1 MKVFLTAGKELYLIK
16 PIMNSTEST
25 GTGLNSPAAGY
36 VALVVAALGFG
47 TNYLPIKKFNM
58 GDGMFFQ
65 WIMCTAIVFVG
76 LIVHCAVGSPKFY
89 PLAMLGGA
97 FWGTGNALIVTIVDA
112 IGVGLGMLV
121 WSMANMLYGFASSRF
136 GWFGIP
142 SKIPSNPVMNYVGV
156 GIAAGSGIFLS
167 LCTGTLFGNIFVP
180 TLYIQGNYE
189 NASQQGLDYV
199 FPVCAG
205 VWVASTVIFIIYAC
219 AKRNQ
224 PWIPA
229 PSAILPALGS
239 GILWAIAETAWSIS
253 NTSLG
258 EPITFPIVTTVPA
271 LITTLCGVV
280 FFKEIRVSPLSSFC
294 INVFDLSR

>member
-1 MKVFLTAGKELYLIK
+1 MAKRAPEVTALTWFSP
-16 PIMNSTEST
+16 PIETVSRGVTAEQ
-25 GTGLNSPAAGY
+25 SPA
-36 VALVVAALGFG
+36 
-47 TNYLPIKKFNM
+47 T
-58 GDGMFFQ
+58 
-65 WIMCTAIVFVG
+65 
-76 LIVHCAVGSPKFY
+76 
-89 PLAMLGGA
+89 
-97 FWGTGNALIVTIVDA
+97 
-112 IGVGLGMLV
+112 
-121 WSMANMLYGFASSRF
+121 WSH
-136 GWFGIP
+136 
-142 SKIPSNPVMNYVGV
+142 
-156 GIAAGSGIFLS
+156 SGIFMA

-205 VWVASTVIFIIYAC
+205 VWLASTVIFVIYAC
-219 AKRNQ
+219 IKRNK

-271 LITTLCGVV
+271 LITTLCGVI
-280 FFKEIRVSPLSSFC
+280 FFKEIRGLRNYILLGCAFC
-294 INVFDLSR
+294 ITTTGVVLNALSL

>member
-1 MKVFLTAGKELYLIK
+1 
-16 PIMNSTEST
+16 MNSTEST

-58 GDGMFFQ
+58 GDG
-65 WIMCTAIVFVG
+65 
-76 LIVHCAVGSPKFY
+76 
-89 PLAMLGGA
+89 
-97 FWGTGNALIVTIVDA
+97 NALIVTIVDA

-121 WSMANMLYGFASSRF
+121 WSMANMLYGFASSSVLIYAAIRPNHKSDKESEF
-136 GWFGIP
+136 AMEDIMSENYDNMTYKESTNDKAPGSVKDSESELEPEIESGG
-142 SKIPSNPVMNYVGV
+142 SRCCKPVSQMPMVQRR
-156 GIAAGSGIFLS
+156 ILGIFLS

-205 VWVASTVIFIIYAC
+205 VWLASTVIFVIYAC

-239 GILWAIAETAWSIS
+239 GILWAIAETACSDYHTLWR
-253 NTSLG
+253 SLLQG
-258 EPITFPIVTTVPA
+258 DQSESAEQLFHKY
-271 LITTLCGVV
+271 L
-280 FFKEIRVSPLSSFC
+280 
-294 INVFDLSR
+294 